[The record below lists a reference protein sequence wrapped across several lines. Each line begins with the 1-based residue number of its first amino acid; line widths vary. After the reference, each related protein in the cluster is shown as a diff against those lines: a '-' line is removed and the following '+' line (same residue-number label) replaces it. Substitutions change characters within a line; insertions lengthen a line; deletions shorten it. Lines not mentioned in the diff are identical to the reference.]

1 MENEGQIGM
10 NVIRVDSLRR
20 SYGDIEAVKGVSF
33 EVLGGE
39 IFGFLGPNGAGKT
52 TTIHMLCTLLR
63 PDGGTAK
70 VAGYDIRSEPN
81 DVRRSIGV
89 VFQESSLDEQ
99 LTGREN
105 LRFHAMLYNME
116 RDRFNERA
124 DRLLE
129 LVELDER
136 ADEQVRTFSGGMKRR
151 LELARGLLH
160 EPKVLFLDEPTL
172 GLDPQTRR
180 HIWDYL
186 RQLRDRE
193 QVTIFMTTHYMDEA
207 EACDRVAIM
216 DHGEIIALDSPEQ
229 LKGTVGGDVVSAYT
243 NDNPAALERLSADG
257 VIDSRLGPDG
267 ALVIEVDQGDAY
279 IPKMMK
285 RLTEESP
292 SIEVNSVSLRRPTL
306 EDVFIKLTGRA
317 IREETADELDRMRQR
332 SRRGR

>member
-1 MENEGQIGM
+1 M